1 MTKGNEARVAEE
13 IRRAALAFIERTR
26 NSGLKHGSHV

>member
-13 IRRAALAFIERTR
+13 IRRAARAFIERTQNGGKGR
-26 NSGLKHGSHV
+26 